1 MDPLELAIT
10 TAATGY
16 GVEEVC
22 PPTPSVAEIIV
33 GPTLA
38 LASVSTL
45 SNRRVGCIQVQ
56 LVLLDRFITRVKTL
70 VKARILQ
77 HRKYINRFF
86 TAVILH
92 CKYVVHLHR
101 FFISSDSS
109 LQSYYTANSSFT
121 NSSLQSYHTAN
132 ASILSITSIHSTSSR
147 SSDVSLPYSVKSVNS
162 YKSRKTVL
170 YTRRMHPPPVEI
182 SSQVCLLL
190 FIPLSQ
196 YRFSCRNSPSLHRSC
211 NVLTAFGSYYPLLS
225 VAYALI
231 DSYLVNQIVR

>member
-92 CKYVVHLHR
+92 CKYVVYQFVTSVIPHSKCLD
-101 FFISSDSS
+101 IVDYVDS
-109 LQSYYTANSSFT
+109 L
-121 NSSLQSYHTAN
+121 
-132 ASILSITSIHSTSSR
+132 
-147 SSDVSLPYSVKSVNS
+147 
-162 YKSRKTVL
+162 
-170 YTRRMHPPPVEI
+170 
-182 SSQVCLLL
+182 
-190 FIPLSQ
+190 
-196 YRFSCRNSPSLHRSC
+196 
-211 NVLTAFGSYYPLLS
+211 NVVAFL
-225 VAYALI
+225 
-231 DSYLVNQIVR
+231 

>member
-70 VKARILQ
+70 IKARILQ
-77 HRKYINRFF
+77 HRKCINRFF

-101 FFISSDSS
+101 FFTSVVVHRKFVVYQFVTSVIPHSKCLDIVDYVDS
-109 LQSYYTANSSFT
+109 L
-121 NSSLQSYHTAN
+121 
-132 ASILSITSIHSTSSR
+132 
-147 SSDVSLPYSVKSVNS
+147 
-162 YKSRKTVL
+162 
-170 YTRRMHPPPVEI
+170 
-182 SSQVCLLL
+182 
-190 FIPLSQ
+190 
-196 YRFSCRNSPSLHRSC
+196 
-211 NVLTAFGSYYPLLS
+211 NVVAFL
-225 VAYALI
+225 
-231 DSYLVNQIVR
+231 